1 MSVAFKSDLSV
12 AGQKVQKDLEAASTS
27 ITTVLNDLAIIN
39 ARIDEVLMGIAGGVK
54 TLETK
59 IEHLLAA
66 QNSMY
71 WV

>member
-1 MSVAFKSDLSV
+1 MSFAFKSDLSV

-27 ITTVLNDLAIIN
+27 IATVLNDLAIIN
-39 ARIDEVLMGIAGGVK
+39 ARIDERLMGIAGGVE
-54 TLETK
+54 TLESK